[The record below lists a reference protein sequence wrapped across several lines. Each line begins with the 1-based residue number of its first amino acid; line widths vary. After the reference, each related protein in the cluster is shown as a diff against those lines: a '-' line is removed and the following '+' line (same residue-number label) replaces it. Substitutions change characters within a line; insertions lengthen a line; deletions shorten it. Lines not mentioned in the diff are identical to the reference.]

1 MALVFALLFTVVQ
14 VSVLVLVDRVGL
26 KIARER
32 NAQELQVG
40 QRVFL
45 RLLDQNRQRL
55 LQAADVLSRD
65 FAFRQAVATGDAP
78 TISSVLNNHGTRI
91 QANVMLLVSPDN
103 IITADSSHRSDHGEA
118 FPRPALIHA
127 AQRLGKASAI
137 MRIEDSLY
145 QVVVVPVLAPEPI
158 AWVAMGFSID
168 KSFLEDLR
176 ALTSLQVS
184 FLEPKPDGGWSVL
197 GTTQPEGE
205 IAAALRELSSKEEPA
220 GAPVQI
226 GGFDTVLLAL
236 PQSGGD
242 PIEVALQRSIVEGL
256 EPFERLKS
264 LLVLLTVASIAASI
278 AGSVIVARRITQ
290 PLATLSEFARRVR
303 DGDYGSR
310 MKLGRDDEVGALSA
324 SFNHMLEG
332 IQARQAEILR
342 LAYEDTVTGL
352 PNRGMF
358 SAQLAEAVEAYR
370 QDGTPVAVLLMD
382 LDRFKFINDTLGHH
396 AGDLVL
402 QAVAK
407 RLRESL
413 RESDKVARLGGDE
426 FAILLAGGDLGRA
439 SAVGRMIQAILEDP
453 IDLDGQPVD
462 VGSSIGIAQC
472 PAHGEDPGI
481 LLRHADIAM
490 YVAKRERSGVEIYQ
504 SHYDQNRA
512 EHLSLLSDLRRAI
525 AEDQL
530 LLHYQPKLDL
540 RRGQIVGVEA
550 LVRWHHPER
559 GMFPPSEFIPFAEQT
574 GMIKHVTR
582 WVIEAATRQCGAWLS
597 SGMTLSV
604 SMNVS
609 SRDLLDRDLPQLFAA
624 AARRHGVSPDL
635 ITIEVTESALV
646 EDPQRAQETIRR
658 LKEQGFRLSI
668 DDYGTGYSSLAYIQ
682 RLNCDELKIDRA
694 FVTHASGDGKDAAI
708 VHSTIELGHSLG
720 LSVVAEGVEDAE
732 VLEVLRDLGCDLA
745 QGYAIA
751 RAMPPEKLAEWVES
765 CEWTTK
771 PARRAIAKAAD
782 RLRAV

>member
-1 MALVFALLFTVVQ
+1 MKLRSLSKRMALVFALLFTVVQ

-324 SFNHMLEG
+324 SFNHML
-332 IQARQAEILR
+332 
-342 LAYEDTVTGL
+342 
-352 PNRGMF
+352 
-358 SAQLAEAVEAYR
+358 
-370 QDGTPVAVLLMD
+370 
-382 LDRFKFINDTLGHH
+382 
-396 AGDLVL
+396 
-402 QAVAK
+402 
-407 RLRESL
+407 
-413 RESDKVARLGGDE
+413 
-426 FAILLAGGDLGRA
+426 
-439 SAVGRMIQAILEDP
+439 
-453 IDLDGQPVD
+453 
-462 VGSSIGIAQC
+462 
-472 PAHGEDPGI
+472 
-481 LLRHADIAM
+481 
-490 YVAKRERSGVEIYQ
+490 
-504 SHYDQNRA
+504 
-512 EHLSLLSDLRRAI
+512 
-525 AEDQL
+525 
-530 LLHYQPKLDL
+530 
-540 RRGQIVGVEA
+540 
-550 LVRWHHPER
+550 
-559 GMFPPSEFIPFAEQT
+559 
-574 GMIKHVTR
+574 
-582 WVIEAATRQCGAWLS
+582 
-597 SGMTLSV
+597 
-604 SMNVS
+604 
-609 SRDLLDRDLPQLFAA
+609 
-624 AARRHGVSPDL
+624 
-635 ITIEVTESALV
+635 
-646 EDPQRAQETIRR
+646 
-658 LKEQGFRLSI
+658 
-668 DDYGTGYSSLAYIQ
+668 
-682 RLNCDELKIDRA
+682 
-694 FVTHASGDGKDAAI
+694 
-708 VHSTIELGHSLG
+708 
-720 LSVVAEGVEDAE
+720 
-732 VLEVLRDLGCDLA
+732 
-745 QGYAIA
+745 
-751 RAMPPEKLAEWVES
+751 
-765 CEWTTK
+765 
-771 PARRAIAKAAD
+771 
-782 RLRAV
+782 